1 MGLISKEAEVVLS
14 GASIKRYEDMGYTI
28 PRRIDN
34 NGRLNVKQGTKILVK
49 IEDLPKKSTA
59 MVKCK
64 CDGCGIEYEMMYC
77 NYVKQYYNHKN
88 KIYCLHCNKRCTN
101 GGENAWNW
109 NPNKT
114 NEERALGRTLGEH
127 NEWTKKV
134 LARDNYKCIIC
145 GSKEGIEAHHLNA
158 YHWCVEGRTDVTN
171 GVCLCGKHH
180 KNFHSIY
187 GKGNNTKEQ
196 FEEYINNKIN
206 PQDFNGEI
214 QTCKKMICLD
224 TKEIIENPCVY
235 LKQHKEISSSR
246 LYGCCNKN
254 MFTCHG
260 KHYLYYDEYEKMSEE
275 DVCDYLYLCDIK
287 TAYDKPVLCTTTMQ
301 VFVCQRYAGWYFDI
315 DGKQIGSCCMKKPK
329 FKTTGSN
336 LPNKERLE
344 WVLLYDYMKDNNL
357 TSLKEVRK
365 YCTLIS
371 VKECKSRQQSRNLDE
386 DK

>member
-1 MGLISKEAEVVLS
+1 MGLISKEAKVVLS

-77 NYVKQYYNHKN
+77 NYVKQDYNHRN

-145 GSKEGIEAHHLNA
+145 GRTFLEIGRAH
-158 YHWCVEGRTDVTN
+158 V
-171 GVCLCGKHH
+171 
-180 KNFHSIY
+180 
-187 GKGNNTKEQ
+187 
-196 FEEYINNKIN
+196 
-206 PQDFNGEI
+206 
-214 QTCKKMICLD
+214 
-224 TKEIIENPCVY
+224 
-235 LKQHKEISSSR
+235 
-246 LYGCCNKN
+246 
-254 MFTCHG
+254 
-260 KHYLYYDEYEKMSEE
+260 
-275 DVCDYLYLCDIK
+275 
-287 TAYDKPVLCTTTMQ
+287 
-301 VFVCQRYAGWYFDI
+301 
-315 DGKQIGSCCMKKPK
+315 
-329 FKTTGSN
+329 
-336 LPNKERLE
+336 
-344 WVLLYDYMKDNNL
+344 
-357 TSLKEVRK
+357 
-365 YCTLIS
+365 
-371 VKECKSRQQSRNLDE
+371 
-386 DK
+386 